1 MKTLAVIWGSV
12 YYFVIS
18 IAVVVVSSSSSSF
31 TIQYVNRVQYH
42 ART

>member
-1 MKTLAVIWGSV
+1 MKILAVIWGSV

-18 IAVVVVSSSSSSF
+18 IAVVVSSSSSSF